1 MEFLEN
7 ELACGLQLYQK
18 KNLPQVFFREIC
30 KFIKN
35 TILTE
40 HLRENTSE
48 IETKS
53 KTNIRKS
60 CLVSITSMITW
71 SWTLVVLLC
80 PFSSYKTRK
89 ATVTISEADEI
100 LLCHLFSRSL
110 KLQVSSYLEPKITE
124 KIPPGTIAYIAKPLK
139 D

>member
-7 ELACGLQLYQK
+7 ELACGLQLYQN
-18 KNLPQVFFREIC
+18 KNLAQAFFREIS
-30 KFIKN
+30 KFVKN

-60 CLVSITSMITW
+60 CLISITSMITW
-71 SWTLVVLLC
+71 N
-80 PFSSYKTRK
+80 
-89 ATVTISEADEI
+89 
-100 LLCHLFSRSL
+100 
-110 KLQVSSYLEPKITE
+110 
-124 KIPPGTIAYIAKPLK
+124 
-139 D
+139 